1 GNQVRVWVARP
12 DKSIELRKIKT
23 GLVNGDQVA
32 VEDNLSAG
40 EQIVTKGSLF
50 IDRAA
55 SGS

>member
-1 GNQVRVWVARP
+1 VRVWVAHD

-23 GLVNGDQVA
+23 GLANGDL
-32 VEDNLSAG
+32 VEVRGHLAPG
-40 EQIVTKGSLF
+40 EQIVTKGNLF